1 MRAIFSPQ
9 LTHFHATTQPPYPL
23 LQGYGG
29 SQAFD
34 NDDGSAFFHTHHN
47 VFWDSDGFKVSFD
60 ANHPAHQK
68 PTTPQNKP

>member
-1 MRAIFSPQ
+1 
-9 LTHFHATTQPPYPL
+9 